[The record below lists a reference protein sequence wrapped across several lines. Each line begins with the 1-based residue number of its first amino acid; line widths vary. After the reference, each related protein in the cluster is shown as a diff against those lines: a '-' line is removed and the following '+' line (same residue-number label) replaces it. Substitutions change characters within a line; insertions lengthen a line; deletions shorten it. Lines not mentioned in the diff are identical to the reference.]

1 MEERKKKT
9 NKQYLVAMVTDVEGI
24 SRSSHARGAAQR
36 PKLNWNLQ
44 LYPQPQLSDFRLHNK
59 QKEAAKMMQ

>member
-24 SRSSHARGAAQR
+24 SRSSHARWAAIL
-36 PKLNWNLQ
+36 PKLDWNLQ
-44 LYPQPQLSDFRLHNK
+44 LYPQPHVSDFKSHN
-59 QKEAAKMMQ
+59 